1 MKYFFIVNP
10 AAGTRSAEETLRGA
24 LTPYEGKIDYRV
36 YVSAGPE
43 DTERYL
49 KGLREKEQGTL
60 RLIACGGDGTLNMVV
75 NSARGMKDVQ
85 VGCYACGS
93 GNDYV
98 KYYGKV
104 ENFLDLEK
112 LFSARVEEVDLMSVG
127 GRLAINMVHFGFD
140 TNVVRR
146 MEYLRRLPL
155 IGGTRAYFSG
165 VLCALLSP
173 MFTACELA
181 AEGEKLCEGKMLLC
195 TLGCG
200 QFVGGGYRSSP
211 RSSNTD
217 GQMEICLVKP
227 LPRLKLLRLM
237 SLYKKGLHLEE
248 PSLKNLITYRRAQH
262 ARIRFP
268 RETGI
273 LLDGEIIMV
282 KETDVRILPRALS
295 FLVPRGL

>member
-1 MKYFFIVNP
+1 
-10 AAGTRSAEETLRGA
+10 
-24 LTPYEGKIDYRV
+24 
-36 YVSAGPE
+36 
-43 DTERYL
+43 
-49 KGLREKEQGTL
+49 
-60 RLIACGGDGTLNMVV
+60 
-75 NSARGMKDVQ
+75 
-85 VGCYACGS
+85 
-93 GNDYV
+93 
-98 KYYGKV
+98 
-104 ENFLDLEK
+104 
-112 LFSARVEEVDLMSVG
+112 
-127 GRLAINMVHFGFD
+127 
-140 TNVVRR
+140 
-146 MEYLRRLPL
+146 
-155 IGGTRAYFSG
+155 
-165 VLCALLSP
+165 
-173 MFTACELA
+173 
-181 AEGEKLCEGKMLLC
+181 MLLC

-262 ARIRFP
+262 SRIRFP

-282 KETDVRILPRALS
+282 KETDVSILPQALS

>member
-10 AAGTRSAEETLRGA
+10 AAGPRSAEEALRGA
-24 LTPYEGKIDYRV
+24 LASHEGEAECQV
-36 YVSAGPE
+36 YV
-43 DTERYL
+43 T
-49 KGLREKEQGTL
+49 KGLEDAESYLHKLRQSEQGML

-75 NSARGMKDVQ
+75 NAARGMKDVA

-98 KYYGKV
+98 KYYGGV

-112 LFSARVEEVDLMSVG
+112 LFAARVEEVDLMSVG
-127 GRLAINMVHFGFD
+127 DKLAVNMVHFGFD

-146 MEYLRRLPL
+146 MVRLRRMPL
-155 IGGTRAYFSG
+155 IGGPRAYFAG
-165 VLCALLSP
+165 VLGALLSP

-181 AEGEKLCEGKMLLC
+181 VEGERFCDDKLLLC

-200 QFVGGGYRSSP
+200 QYVGGGYRSAP

-227 LPRLKLLRLM
+227 LSRLKFLSLM
-237 SLYKKGLHLEE
+237 GLYKKGMHLEE
-248 PSLKNLITYRRAQH
+248 PRLKDLVFYRRAQSV
-262 ARIRFP
+262 RICFP

-273 LLDGEIIMV
+273 LLDGEMMMV
-282 KETDVRILPRALS
+282 KEADVRILPHALS
-295 FLVPRGL
+295 FLVPKGL